1 MSPSNPTKPARMAAR
16 FLSLLTLLA
25 ASLVAGASSEARVV
39 QRPAPIYD
47 AAREVTLRGTVQ
59 QVVTARTIGSPVGV
73 HLLVSGPQG
82 VVDVHAGLSLT
93 RETMRNLQVGSPV
106 QLVGAMTLLNGR
118 QYFLAR
124 LLTVGGR
131 TLTLRSPGGV
141 ILHQHGS
148 RTGKSAKNARFQ
160 TNGDLR

>member
-16 FLSLLTLLA
+16 LLSLLALLA
-25 ASLVAGASSEARVV
+25 ASLVAGAASEARVG
-39 QRPAPIYD
+39 QRPAPVYD

-59 QVVTARTIGSPVGV
+59 QVVTARSIGSPVGV

-82 VVDVHAGLSLT
+82 VVDVHAGPSLA
-93 RETMRNLQVGSPV
+93 RETMRTLQAGSPV
-106 QLVGAMTLLNGR
+106 QIVGAMTLLNGK

-124 LLTVGGR
+124 LLTVNGR

-141 ILHQHGS
+141 VLHQYGS
-148 RTGKSAKNARFQ
+148 RTGKAAKNARVQ